1 MIIQPARRIADV
13 GEYYF
18 SQKLAE
24 IARMRASGIDVINL
38 GIGNPDQA
46 PPEISIETL
55 SREASN
61 PGNHG
66 YQAYTGIPP
75 LRAGF
80 AAWYLKYFGVAL
92 NPDNEILPLIG
103 SKEGIMHISLAFL
116 NPGDEVLIPD
126 PGYPA
131 YEAAAKI
138 AEAKVIKYDLTEEN
152 NWFPNFDEIEKN
164 DLSKVK
170 LMWVNYPNMPSGAR
184 GSKTLFKKLIAFA
197 EKHRILLVNDNP
209 YSFILN
215 DEPMSILSVEGAIDV
230 ALELNSLSKSHNMA
244 GWRIGMVAGEAAAIE
259 AILKVKSNMDS
270 GMFKPAQLAAV
281 QALQMPAEWYKKL
294 NEVYEKRKILAIALI
309 KKLGASFNKNQSGMF
324 IWARVPDTFGHSS
337 EFSDYYL
344 QEAGVFMTPGFI
356 FGEQG
361 KNYFRISLCSNEGLL
376 EEAIERITKLKP
388 DKTQ

>member
-1 MIIQPARRIADV
+1 MIIQPARRIADI

-24 IARMRASGIDVINL
+24 IARMRNSGVDVINL
-38 GIGNPDQA
+38 GIGNPDLP
-46 PPEISIETL
+46 PPEFSIETP
-55 SREASN
+55 ASESMK

-66 YQAYTGIPP
+66 YQSYTGIPQ
-75 LRAGF
+75 LRKAFAG
-80 AAWYLKYFGVAL
+80 WYSKYFGVKL
-92 NPDNEILPLIG
+92 NAENEILPLIG

-138 AEAKVIKYDLTEEN
+138 AGAKVVKFNLTEEN
-152 NWFPNFDEIEKN
+152 GWFPDFQEIKKS

-170 LMWVNYPNMPSGAR
+170 LMWVNYPNMPSGAG
-184 GSKTLFKKLIAFA
+184 GSKSLFEELIAFGN
-197 EKHRILLVNDNP
+197 KHRILICNDNP

-215 DEPMSILSVEGAIDV
+215 AHPMSILSVEGAKDV

-244 GWRIGMVAGEAAAIE
+244 GWRIGMVGGDASMIE

-270 GMFKPAQLAAV
+270 GMFKPLQLAAV
-281 QALQMPAEWYKKL
+281 QALQMPVEWYKKI
-294 NEVYEKRKILAIALI
+294 NEVYEKRKLLAI
-309 KKLGASFNKNQSGMF
+309 KLLEHIGAGFNKNQSGMF
-324 IWARVPDTFGHSS
+324 IWARIPEHFDHSA

-344 QEAGVFMTPGFI
+344 RKAGIFMTPGFI

-361 KNYFRISLCSNEGLL
+361 KNYCRISLCSNDDLL
-376 EEAIERITKLKP
+376 RVAIERIEKLKTN
-388 DKTQ
+388 KIS